1 MQCTPLVLLN
11 CEETWYDRLKT
22 FSFCLTMYKPAKM
35 RFPVLCLQVAFW
47 NSLDLCES
55 FHLSITIC
63 STQFCYLQSILWNQK
78 TIISLTI
85 ICHFIS
91 IILANVS
98 LEASTKTWKKNWFTK
113 LTSSTSFHLLT
124 NQMMKAHKNS
134 THVKS
139 RSCILVISRQ
149 DVHIYTTFYFILH
162 EFNNKSLIGISV

>member
-11 CEETWYDRLKT
+11 CEETSHDRLKT

-63 STQFCYLQSILWNQK
+63 STQFCYLQSILRNQK

-98 LEASTKTWKKNWFTK
+98 LEAPTKTWKKTDLLSWPVRQVFIYWPIGWWRHTK
-113 LTSSTSFHLLT
+113 TLLT
-124 NQMMKAHKNS
+124 LKVGHA
-134 THVKS
+134 
-139 RSCILVISRQ
+139 
-149 DVHIYTTFYFILH
+149 F
-162 EFNNKSLIGISV
+162 SL

>member
-63 STQFCYLQSILWNQK
+63 STQFCYLQYILRNQK

-98 LEASTKTWKKNWFTK
+98 LEASTKTWKKTD
-113 LTSSTSFHLLT
+113 LLSWPVR
-124 NQMMKAHKNS
+124 QVFIYWPIRWWKH